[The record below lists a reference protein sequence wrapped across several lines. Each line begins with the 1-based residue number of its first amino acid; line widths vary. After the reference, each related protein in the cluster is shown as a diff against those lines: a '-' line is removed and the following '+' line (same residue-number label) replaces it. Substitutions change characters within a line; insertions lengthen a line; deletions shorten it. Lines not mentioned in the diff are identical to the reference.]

1 MGNKKMTALL
11 LCGGKSTRMGVDK
24 QKLSYNGVYLID
36 TIIENLAKN
45 FDQII
50 ILSNEKNFFENRYKN
65 YKNDILIK
73 EDIIKNIGP
82 CAGLYSGLIYA
93 KNEDNFLIACD
104 MPYFNQAYIDFLK
117 GKSYEKILEGKM
129 VGDTHIQG
137 ITSTN
142 DLEKEDGYEKV
153 LDHCKKLK
161 DLGAEVLTF
170 ACTGLSTNKFA
181 PLIERDLPL
190 PVVDCVYAE
199 AVFTYASLIKKNFY
213 KK

>member
-11 LCGGKSTRMGVDK
+11 LCGGKSTRMGVNK

-50 ILSNEKNFFENRYKN
+50 ILSNEKDFFENRYKN
-65 YKNDILIK
+65 YKNDILI
-73 EDIIKNIGP
+73 NIGP

-117 GKSYEKILEGKM
+117 EKSYEKILAYKNEKYFEPFFALYKKELAK
-129 VGDTHIQG
+129 
-137 ITSTN
+137 
-142 DLEKEDGYEKV
+142 DLEKY
-153 LDHCKKLK
+153 
-161 DLGAEVLTF
+161 
-170 ACTGLSTNKFA
+170 
-181 PLIERDLPL
+181 
-190 PVVDCVYAE
+190 
-199 AVFTYASLIKKNFY
+199 IKKGGRSLNGFLREISPTVI
-213 KK
+213 KKEEIKDIKNVEKIFRNLNYPDDWKKFIEESKNEFS

>member
-1 MGNKKMTALL
+1 MGNKKMTALV

-36 TIIENLAKN
+36 TIIENLAIN

-104 MPYFNQAYIDFLK
+104 MPYFNQDYIDFLK
-117 GKSYEKILEGKM
+117 EKSYEKILAYKNEKYFEPFFALYKKELAK
-129 VGDTHIQG
+129 
-137 ITSTN
+137 
-142 DLEKEDGYEKV
+142 DLEKY
-153 LDHCKKLK
+153 
-161 DLGAEVLTF
+161 
-170 ACTGLSTNKFA
+170 
-181 PLIERDLPL
+181 
-190 PVVDCVYAE
+190 
-199 AVFTYASLIKKNFY
+199 IKKGGRSLNGFLREISPTVIKKEEIKEIESLEDEISKLNIESEKIRERY
-213 KK
+213 KDDQS

>member
-1 MGNKKMTALL
+1 MG
-11 LCGGKSTRMGVDK
+11 SDK

-104 MPYFNQAYIDFLK
+104 MPNFNQAYIDFLK
-117 GKSYEKILEGKM
+117 EKSYEKILAYKNEKYFEPFFALYKKELA
-129 VGDTHIQG
+129 D
-137 ITSTN
+137 
-142 DLEKEDGYEKV
+142 DLKEYIKNG
-153 LDHCKKLK
+153 
-161 DLGAEVLTF
+161 G
-170 ACTGLSTNKFA
+170 
-181 PLIERDLPL
+181 R
-190 PVVDCVYAE
+190 
-199 AVFTYASLIKKNFY
+199 SLNGFLREISPTVIKKEEIKDIENVEKIFRNLNY
-213 KK
+213 PDDWKKFIEESKNEFS

>member
-82 CAGLYSGLIYA
+82 CAGLYSGLI
-93 KNEDNFLIACD
+93 
-104 MPYFNQAYIDFLK
+104 
-117 GKSYEKILEGKM
+117 
-129 VGDTHIQG
+129 
-137 ITSTN
+137 
-142 DLEKEDGYEKV
+142 
-153 LDHCKKLK
+153 
-161 DLGAEVLTF
+161 
-170 ACTGLSTNKFA
+170 
-181 PLIERDLPL
+181 
-190 PVVDCVYAE
+190 
-199 AVFTYASLIKKNFY
+199 
-213 KK
+213 

>member
-11 LCGGKSTRMGVDK
+11 LCGGKSTRMGVNK

-50 ILSNEKNFFENRYKN
+50 ILSNEKDFFENRYKN

-117 GKSYEKILEGKM
+117 EKSYEKILAYKNEKYFEPFFALYKKELAK
-129 VGDTHIQG
+129 
-137 ITSTN
+137 
-142 DLEKEDGYEKV
+142 DLEKY
-153 LDHCKKLK
+153 
-161 DLGAEVLTF
+161 
-170 ACTGLSTNKFA
+170 
-181 PLIERDLPL
+181 
-190 PVVDCVYAE
+190 
-199 AVFTYASLIKKNFY
+199 IKKGGRSLNGFLREISPTVIKKEEVKDIKNFDKIFKNLNY
-213 KK
+213 PDDWKKFIEESKNEFS

>member
-1 MGNKKMTALL
+1 MENKKMTALL

-24 QKLSYNGVYLID
+24 QKLSYNGLYLID

-82 CAGLYSGLIYA
+82 CAGLYSGLIYS
-93 KNEDNFLIACD
+93 KNEDNLLIACD

-117 GKSYEKILEGKM
+117 GKSYEKILAYKNEKYFEPFFALYKKELAK
-129 VGDTHIQG
+129 
-137 ITSTN
+137 
-142 DLEKEDGYEKV
+142 DLEKYIKNG
-153 LDHCKKLK
+153 
-161 DLGAEVLTF
+161 G
-170 ACTGLSTNKFA
+170 
-181 PLIERDLPL
+181 R
-190 PVVDCVYAE
+190 
-199 AVFTYASLIKKNFY
+199 SLNGFLREISPTVIKKEEIKEIKNVEKIFRNLNY
-213 KK
+213 PDDWKKFIEESKNEFS